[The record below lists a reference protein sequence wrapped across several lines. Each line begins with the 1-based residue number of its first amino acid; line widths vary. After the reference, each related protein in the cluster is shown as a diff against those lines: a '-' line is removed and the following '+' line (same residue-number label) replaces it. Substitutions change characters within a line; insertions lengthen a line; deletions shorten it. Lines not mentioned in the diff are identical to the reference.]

1 MVHGPFIAK
10 NARDL
15 LKKVL
20 QIDPT
25 KRITVDQA
33 LQHPYVSLWFDAS
46 EVYAV
51 RVLWSAHHDWLRD
64 LLFFLHVQSP
74 IRSSMFLHQTP
85 LSLPIPLGMYPSPV
99 HLVFGCLPLTNLFVI
114 SCL

>member
-1 MVHGPFIAK
+1 MYMVHGPFIAK

-64 LLFFLHVQSP
+64 LLFFYMYNLQSVP
-74 IRSSMFLHQTP
+74 ACSSIRHHSAFPFHWECTP
-85 LSLPIPLGMYPSPV
+85 LLYI
-99 HLVFGCLPLTNLFVI
+99 
-114 SCL
+114 